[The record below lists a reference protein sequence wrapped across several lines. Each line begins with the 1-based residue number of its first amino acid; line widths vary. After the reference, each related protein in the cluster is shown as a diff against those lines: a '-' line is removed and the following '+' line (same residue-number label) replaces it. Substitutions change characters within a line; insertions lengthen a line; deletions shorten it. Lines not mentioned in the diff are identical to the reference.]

1 MASLVDQL
9 SKLVDLPPARLRAEW
24 RRLHRGQPMPEG
36 MSTDLMARSI
46 AWKMQERAHGGLAP
60 TRLRDLDRLARQL
73 QQSGD
78 LDLARQKQL
87 KAGTSLVR
95 EWHGK
100 VYVVTVLD
108 EGYLFDDR
116 QYASLTP
123 IARQITGASWSGP
136 RFFGLKSRKVTNGSA
151 EE

>member
-1 MASLVDQL
+1 
-9 SKLVDLPPARLRAEW
+9 
-24 RRLHRGQPMPEG
+24 MPDG
-36 MSTDLMARSI
+36 MSIDLMARSI
-46 AWKMQERAHGGLAP
+46 AWRMQERAYGGLAP
-60 TRLRDLDRLARQL
+60 KRLRDLDRLARQL

-87 KAGTSLVR
+87 KAGTRLVR

-108 EGYLFDDR
+108 EGYLFDEQ
-116 QYASLTP
+116 QYSSLTP

-136 RFFGLKSRKVTNGSA
+136 RFFGLKPRKVTNGPA